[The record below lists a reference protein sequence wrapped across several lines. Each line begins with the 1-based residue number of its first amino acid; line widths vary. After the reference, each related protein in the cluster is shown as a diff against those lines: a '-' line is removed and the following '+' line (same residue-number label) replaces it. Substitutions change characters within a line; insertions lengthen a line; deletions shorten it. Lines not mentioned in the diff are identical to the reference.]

1 MRNGLKNELKD
12 ELNLCQLT
20 LSGLPCLCLEPGI
33 ALREL

>member
-1 MRNGLKNELKD
+1 MRNGLQNELKD

-20 LSGLPCLCLEPGI
+20 LSSLSCLGLEPGI

>member
-1 MRNGLKNELKD
+1 MRNGLQNEFKD

-20 LSGLPCLCLEPGI
+20 LLSLPCLCLEPGI